1 MESTQNTFKPL
12 AINSS
17 LDYLQS
23 SDVVLCL
30 KENNWK
36 LIKNRHGIPVNTPD
50 VLIEILCN
58 SIITSSPKLFKE
70 GFKKDLYESIDNV
83 FDRYNLRK

>member
-1 MESTQNTFKPL
+1 MESTQNIFKSL
-12 AINSS
+12 NINSS
-17 LDYLQS
+17 LDYLYS

-30 KENNWK
+30 KGDNWE

-58 SIITSSPKLFKE
+58 SIISMRAPVLFKE
-70 GFKKDLYESIDNV
+70 GFKQDLYETIDNV
-83 FDRYNLRK
+83 VNKHRI

>member
-1 MESTQNTFKPL
+1 MESTQNIFKPL
-12 AINSS
+12 NINSS

-30 KENNWK
+30 KGDNWE

-58 SIITSSPKLFKE
+58 SIISSSKLFKE
-70 GFKKDLYESIDNV
+70 GFKKDLYESIDNI